1 MQPAPTHAAAPTRA
15 ARPPRRGF
23 TLIELLVVIAIIAI
37 LASLILP
44 AVQNAREAARRTQ
57 CTNHV
62 KQITLACFNYQSAFN
77 VFPPGYTVR
86 TVSVAAADD
95 DQRGNLPP
103 TNGTSGGYPDTDEPE
118 NIDLTIE
125 QQPTFTVRRNGQPF
139 EQRIARWQYWREWPL
154 LSFIMGEM
162 DEGTINI
169 DFKQPKFWETFDDQN
184 RQRFPN
190 WEACQR
196 SVEAYVCPSASLPEN
211 RPNNLGY
218 SSYRGNM
225 GWYPPQ
231 FSDEAPPGQ
240 NRFLVVNPQTGERMR
255 VGNGCFYGNSA
266 LRPVDIRDGTAQT
279 LFISESLYGFW
290 SDANSCC
297 ARARN
302 PGAENE
308 PLFDQIIDATDAPPS
323 TGWGSYHA
331 GLIVAAFADS
341 SIKQLSKEID
351 REVFQ
356 AMSTRNGNETVQIT
370 Y

>member
-1 MQPAPTHAAAPTRA
+1 MHATT
-15 ARPPRRGF
+15 ARPPRRRGF

-62 KQITLACFNYQSAFN
+62 KQITLACFNYQSSFN

-86 TVSVAAADD
+86 TVNVDVGNNN
-95 DQRGNLPP
+95 QQGNLPP
-103 TNGTSGGYPDTDEPE
+103 STSNGGGYPDADPHE
-118 NIDLTIE
+118 ILDLTVE
-125 QQPTFTVRRNGQPF
+125 QQPTFTIRQNGQPF
-139 EQRIARWQYWREWPL
+139 EQRIRQWEYWVEWPL

-169 DFKQPKFWETFDDQN
+169 EFKQPKFWETFDQQN
-184 RQRFPN
+184 QQRYPN

-196 SVEAYVCPSASLPEN
+196 TVEAYVCPSASLPEN
-211 RPNNLGY
+211 RPQNLGY

-231 FSDEAPPGQ
+231 FSDDAPPGQ
-240 NRFLVVNPQTGERMR
+240 NRFLVVNPQGGPEDVMR

-279 LFISESLYGFW
+279 LFIGESLYGFW
-290 SDANSCC
+290 SDGNSCC

-302 PGAENE
+302 PGPQNE
-308 PLFDQIIDATDAPPS
+308 PLFDQIIQPTDAPPS
-323 TGWGSYHA
+323 TGWGSYHD
-331 GLIVAAFADS
+331 GLFVAAFADS
-341 SIKQLSKEID
+341 SIKQLSKQID